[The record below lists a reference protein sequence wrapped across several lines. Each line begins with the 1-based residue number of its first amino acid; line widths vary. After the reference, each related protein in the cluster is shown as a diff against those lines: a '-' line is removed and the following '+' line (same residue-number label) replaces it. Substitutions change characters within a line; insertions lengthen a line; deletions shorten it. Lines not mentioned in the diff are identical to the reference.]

1 MGKAFA
7 EVLDGYLE
15 GFDATPAAPP
25 RTGFGIGTQPF
36 LFTAPPRPARPRRIL
51 SPRQQLAFDTIAALG
66 GRLAADFTRDELRA
80 TFRALALRYHPD
92 RHPGSNERETARL
105 ATSFSQLTAAYERL
119 QTVFAA
125 S

>member
-15 GFDATPAAPP
+15 GVDATPPPAA
-25 RTGFGIGTQPF
+25 RAGFGIATQPF
-36 LFTAPPRPARPRRIL
+36 LFTAPPRPARPRRTL

-66 GRLAADFTRDELRA
+66 GRLSVDFTRDELRA
-80 TFRALALRYHPD
+80 TFRGLALRYHPD
-92 RHPGSNERETARL
+92 RHPGSSDRETARL
-105 ATSFSQLTAAYERL
+105 AASFSQVTAAYERL

-125 S
+125 N